1 MKYTADAKAKCNNL
15 PSLPSLTFWSS
26 RRPQAL
32 LVGALRA
39 THSGA
44 AYLGR

>member
-1 MKYTADAKAKCNNL
+1 MSYQGT
-15 PSLPSLTFWSS
+15 SISQTFRTSLTGWSS

-39 THSGA
+39 LHSGA
-44 AYLGR
+44 AYRGR